1 MINFVNMKKLLF
13 IFTVALIGCSKEED
27 CISDCGTL
35 IERARITVG
44 NSYEYNYTILSTCGD
59 TTTVTGLF
67 SQPFYDA
74 IIGGEICANE
84 IW

>member
-1 MINFVNMKKLLF
+1 MKKLLF
-13 IFTVALIGCSKEED
+13 ICAIALFGCAKEED

-35 IERARITVG
+35 IERSRVTVG
-44 NSYEYNYTILSTCGD
+44 NGYEYNYTIENTCGD
-59 TTTVTGLF
+59 TTYLTGIF

-74 IIGGEICANE
+74 LIGGEICANE